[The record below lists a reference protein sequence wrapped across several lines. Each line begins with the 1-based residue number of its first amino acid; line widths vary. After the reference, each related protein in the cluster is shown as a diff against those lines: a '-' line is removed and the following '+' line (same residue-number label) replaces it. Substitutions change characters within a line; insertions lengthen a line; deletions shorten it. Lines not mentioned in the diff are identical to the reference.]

1 MLLQARFGAWTLLG
15 HFKGIESQTSIL
27 KNSDKL
33 EVARQSTNHKSP
45 QTTKLYNR
53 RHGEISLDEIEWIGI

>member
-1 MLLQARFGAWTLLG
+1 MLLQVRFGAWTLLG

-33 EVARQSTNHKSP
+33 EVARQSTNYKSP
-45 QTTKLYNR
+45 QTTKLYDR